1 MATEGSA
8 GGPLRVL
15 LVDDE
20 PDVLLLLRVQ
30 LEGRADVEVVGTAV
44 DGQAAVEQ
52 CQALRPQAVVMDLL
66 MPRMSGFE
74 AIEVL
79 QRELPDIA
87 VVAHSALAGENVR
100 DQLAALG
107 ITLVVKSGDPGPL
120 VEALQGA
127 VRK

>member
-1 MATEGSA
+1 M
-8 GGPLRVL
+8 RVL